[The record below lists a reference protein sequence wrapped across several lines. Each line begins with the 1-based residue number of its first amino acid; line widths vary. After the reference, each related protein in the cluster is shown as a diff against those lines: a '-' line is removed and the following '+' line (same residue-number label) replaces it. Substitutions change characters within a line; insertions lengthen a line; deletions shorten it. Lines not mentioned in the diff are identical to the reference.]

1 MSGNVEHSEILN
13 IGLAGQP
20 NTGKSTLFNR
30 LTGLRQHVGN
40 WPGKT
45 VEQKTG
51 EFSHKGVKFSL
62 VDLPGTYSLSTNSTE
77 ELITRS
83 HIVSKNTDLLVVM
96 LDASQLQRSMYLLS
110 ELVGIN
116 IPVIIACSMIDVA
129 QKQGKKIDLKG
140 IEKKLG
146 VPIVAV
152 NATRSEGIETIKET
166 IKVLTSNG
174 KILTDKSLSEK
185 YSLVSGEAYK
195 NIMSLLPINGI
206 GRYSNAWLTA
216 RMMENDFQVRD
227 LVKKH
232 IEPDK
237 WERIVL
243 FLETVTDG
251 ALKIANAKY
260 SWIKDILAGKVSGKH
275 SNKLYKLGKVDSLV
289 TNWFFGKIIS
299 IFMIMFGFALSFLIV
314 VPVMLALDRIMKV
327 LSSIAVKWL
336 SGVHAPLWINSFVT
350 EAVFPGTHMTCL
362 MVAFIIAV
370 VFVFGLMED
379 VGFLARIAYV
389 FDTMMQRIGL
399 NGKSILPFISS
410 LGCNIT
416 AVVGARVIDSNS
428 QRITTIA
435 ASLAVPCL
443 ATWGVVGFV
452 TAIFFGKN
460 FIWIIVL
467 LFAATVIH
475 MIFTSWLFRVGDK
488 NFNSKK
494 TLGLIMELPPYHKP
508 DWRSVFSFVW
518 GKIKNVASKAG
529 TAIFCVIIVFWTL
542 SYTNDGDIT
551 KSFLYSVGK
560 FFEPVSML
568 IGFDWRLILAFL
580 VAALSRE
587 AALGVIAVLFG
598 MSSLDNS
605 LAGIMISHA
614 SFDQAAFSQIFGES
628 ISKASALAFIFAFYF
643 NVPCLGTM
651 AAIQSETH
659 STKLTCII
667 AVYYITT
674 ALVIAGIVYHIGL
687 LLF

>member
-1 MSGNVEHSEILN
+1 MSSNIAQSGILN

-30 LTGLRQHVGN
+30 LTGLWQHVGN

-51 EFSHKGVKFSL
+51 EFSHMGVRFSL
-62 VDLPGTYSLSTNSTE
+62 VDLPGTYSLSANSTE

-83 HIVSKNTDLLVVM
+83 HIVSEDTDVLVVM

-110 ELVGIN
+110 EIVGIN
-116 IPVIIACSMIDVA
+116 IPVVIACSMIDVA
-129 QKQGKKIDLKG
+129 QKQGKNIDLKEIG
-140 IEKKLG
+140 RELG
-146 VPIVAV
+146 VPVVAV
-152 NATRSEGIETIKET
+152 NATRNEGIETIKH
-166 IKVLTSNG
+166 LASAG
-174 KILTDKSLSEK
+174 KILTDKRLSEK
-185 YSLVSGEAYK
+185 YSLVLGEDYK
-195 NIMSLLPINGI
+195 NILSLLSGEGI
-206 GRYSNAWLTA
+206 GRYRNTWLAA
-216 RMMENDFQVRD
+216 RLMENDFQVRG
-227 LVKKH
+227 LVKKN
-232 IEPDK
+232 IEPDR
-237 WERIVL
+237 WERMVL
-243 FLETVTDG
+243 ILETISDG

-260 SWIKDILAGKVSGKH
+260 SWIKDILAGKVSAKNAGKF
-275 SNKLYKLGKVDSLV
+275 YELGKVDRLI

-299 IFMIMFGFALSFLIV
+299 IFMIMLGFAASFLIV
-314 VPVMLALDRIMKV
+314 IPVMIALDRIMKI
-327 LSSIAVKWL
+327 LSSLSVNWL
-336 SGVHAPLWINSFVT
+336 SGLQSPLWLNSFVT
-350 EAVFPGTHMTCL
+350 EAVLPGAHMTCL

-399 NGKSILPFISS
+399 NGKSVLPFISS

-416 AVVGARVIDSNS
+416 AVVGARVIDSSS
-428 QRITTIA
+428 QRIITIA
-435 ASLAVPCL
+435 TSLAVPCL
-443 ATWGVVGFV
+443 GTWGVVGFV
-452 TAIFFGKN
+452 TAIFFGKS
-460 FIWIIVL
+460 FIWVIML
-467 LFAATVIH
+467 LFVATILH
-475 MIFTSWLFRVGDK
+475 MIFTSWLFRFGDK
-488 NFNSKK
+488 NLKNKK
-494 TLGLIMELPPYHKP
+494 TPGLIMELPPYHKP
-508 DWRSVFSFVW
+508 DWRSVSSFVL

-529 TAIFCVIIVFWTL
+529 AAIFCVIIIFWAF

-551 KSFLYSVGK
+551 KSFLYSAGK
-560 FFEPVSML
+560 FFEPVSMWV
-568 IGFDWRLILAFL
+568 GFDWRLILAFL

-598 MSSLDNS
+598 VSSLDNS

-614 SFDQAAFSQIFGES
+614 SFDQAVFSQIFGES

-643 NVPCLGTM
+643 NVPCLGAM

-667 AVYYITT
+667 AIYYIAS
-674 ALVIAGIVYHIGL
+674 ALVLAGIVYQIGL

>member
-1 MSGNVEHSEILN
+1 MSGNLEQPEILN

-51 EFSHKGVKFSL
+51 RFSHGGVRFSL
-62 VDLPGTYSLSTNSTE
+62 VDLPGTYSLSANSAE

-83 HIVSKNTDLLVVM
+83 YIVSEDSDALVIM

-110 ELVGIN
+110 EIAGID
-116 IPVIIACSMIDVA
+116 IPVVIACSMVDVA
-129 QKQGKKIDLKG
+129 QKQGKNIDLEEIG
-140 IEKKLG
+140 TVLD
-146 VPIVAV
+146 VPVVAV
-152 NATRSEGIETIKET
+152 NATRNEGIESIKHL
-166 IKVLTSNG
+166 VSHG
-174 KILTDKSLSEK
+174 RILSDQPLSEK
-185 YSLVSGEAYK
+185 YSLVSGQDYE
-195 NIMSLLPINGI
+195 NLLSLLPDEGI
-206 GRYSNAWLTA
+206 GRYRNTWLAA
-216 RMMENDFQVRD
+216 RLMENDAQIRD
-227 LVKKH
+227 LVKKN
-232 IEPDK
+232 IAPDK
-237 WERIVL
+237 WERMVSI
-243 FLETVTDG
+243 LETVRDG

-260 SWIKDILAGKVSGKH
+260 AWIKDILAGKVSEKNSGRF
-275 SNKLYKLGKVDSLV
+275 YELGKIDRLI

-299 IFMIMFGFALSFLIV
+299 VFMIMLGFAASFLIV
-314 VPVMLALDRIMKV
+314 IPVMIALDRIMKT
-327 LSSIAVKWL
+327 LSEFAVKML
-336 SGVHAPLWINSFVT
+336 SALQLPLWLNSLVT
-350 EAVFPGTHMTCL
+350 EAVLPGAHMTCL

-370 VFVFGLMED
+370 VFVFGLMEN
-379 VGFLARIAYV
+379 VGFLARIAYA

-399 NGKSILPFISS
+399 NGKSVLPFISS

-416 AVVGARVIDSNS
+416 GVVGARVIDSSS

-435 ASLAVPCL
+435 TSLSVPCL

-452 TAIFFGKN
+452 TAIFFGKS
-460 FIWIIVL
+460 FIWVIML
-467 LFAATVIH
+467 LFTATILH
-475 MIFTSWLFRVGDK
+475 MIFTSWLFRFANRNLK
-488 NFNSKK
+488 NK
-494 TLGLIMELPPYHKP
+494 TTPGLIMELPPYHKP

-518 GKIKNVASKAG
+518 GKVKNVASKAG
-529 TAIFCVIIVFWTL
+529 TAIFCVIIIFWAF

-551 KSFLYSVGK
+551 KSFLFSAGK
-560 FFEPVSML
+560 FFEPVSMWV
-568 IGFDWRLILAFL
+568 GFDWRLILAFL

-598 MSSLDNS
+598 VSSLDNS
-605 LAGIMISHA
+605 LAGVMISHA
-614 SFDQAAFSQIFGES
+614 SFDQAVFSQIFGES

-667 AVYYITT
+667 AVYYIAS
-674 ALVIAGIVYHIGL
+674 ALAIAGIVYHIGR